1 MEDWKK
7 KFKKKYDNNE
17 FRTASYIYDFIDDND
32 VSAEEVFEYYNE
44 LIDARLIKE
53 SIGTSCEGCKYVTEA
68 ICRPCEGCVR
78 GKKDYYTKE

>member
-32 VSAEEVFEYYNE
+32 VSAVHFSNGSVP
-44 LIDARLIKE
+44 A
-53 SIGTSCEGCKYVTEA
+53 
-68 ICRPCEGCVR
+68 
-78 GKKDYYTKE
+78 